1 MYMDMQHKRWFR
13 MHAYYKKTKG
23 ANFTFMET
31 KKGLS
36 PQWDPDVRKIQT
48 EVLQFHNSNK
58 KNGLA

>member
-1 MYMDMQHKRWFR
+1 